1 MSNQFSGATRALPD
15 RPNLRHLK
23 DQAKDLVKAGD
34 ARSLSDAQLQIA
46 REYGFSSWPKLKAHL
61 DSLEEAG
68 QLKDAI
74 DRNDLPL
81 VQSMMLRNRGLHKAP
96 LGYAKDGPLT
106 WVAECRAPGVRPN
119 QTRLAMAKWMIE
131 TGSDVHQ
138 GGDAPLM
145 RAALA
150 GERIPMMEL
159 LVAHGADVNVGWHG
173 DYPIIFAACEALS
186 PDTLRWLLEHGADPN
201 CGSEAVWKARGI
213 PHPGTALD
221 YLLGAYVRDPEVL
234 GACIEILL
242 RAGGKSKH
250 ESPAVLAV
258 IRGRMTEL
266 TELLDASPALI
277 HQRFPGLDFGTT
289 AARMLTLRG
298 GTLLHVAAEF
308 QSLDAARLLLD
319 RGADVN
325 AAATLDETGVGG
337 QTPIFHAATQREDAG
352 LPLVQLLVERGADLT
367 VRARLPGHYE
377 VPGEVVECTP
387 LDYALLFPG
396 DQGPTSAYLKGRTD
410 SGWASALIAPE

>member
-1 MSNQFSGATRALPD
+1 MSNQISHAARPLPD

-23 DQAKDLVKAGD
+23 DQARDLLKAGNT
-34 ARSLSDAQLQIA
+34 RTLSDAQLQIA
-46 REYGFSSWPKLKAHL
+46 RQYGFPSWPKLKAHV

-74 DRNDLPL
+74 DLNNLSL
-81 VQSMMLRNRGLHKAP
+81 VQSMMLRNPALHKAP

-106 WVAECRAPGVRPN
+106 WVAECRVPRVPPDR
-119 QTRLAMAKWMIE
+119 TRLAIAKWMIE
-131 TGSDVHQ
+131 NGSDVHQ

-145 RAALA
+145 RAALNS
-150 GERIPMMEL
+150 ERIPMMEL
-159 LVAHGADVNVGWHG
+159 LVALGADVNAAWHG
-173 DYPIIFAACEALS
+173 DYPILFAACETLNPIA
-186 PDTLRWLLEHGADPN
+186 LRWLLEHGANPN
-201 CGSEAVWKARGI
+201 CGSEAIWKSRGI

-221 YLLGAYVRDPEVL
+221 YLLGAYVRDPEVM
-234 GACIEILL
+234 ATCIEILL

-250 ESPAVLAV
+250 APPAVLAV
-258 IRGRMTEL
+258 IRGSMTEL
-266 TELLDASPALI
+266 VDLLDASPSML
-277 HQRFPGLDFGTT
+277 HQRFLELDFGTT

-308 QSLDAARLLLD
+308 QKLDVARLLLD

-325 AAATLDETGVGG
+325 AAAMLDEAGVGG

-352 LPLVQLLVERGADLT
+352 LPLVELLVERGADLT
-367 VRARLPGHYE
+367 IRAKLPGHYE
-377 VPGEVVECTP
+377 APGEVVECTP

-396 DQGPTSAYLKGRTD
+396 DQGPTAAYLRSRDVRTLGR
-410 SGWASALIAPE
+410 ASRE

>member
-1 MSNQFSGATRALPD
+1 MSNQFSGAARALPD

-23 DQAKDLVKAGD
+23 DQAKNLLNAGG
-34 ARSLSDAQLQIA
+34 ARSLSAAQLQIA
-46 REYGFSSWPKLKAHL
+46 REYGFPSWPKLKAHL

-81 VQSMMLRNRGLHKAP
+81 VQSMMLRNPALHKAP
-96 LGYAKDGPLT
+96 LGYGKDGPLT
-106 WVAECRAPGVRPN
+106 WVAECRVPRVPAN

-145 RAALA
+145 RAALSS
-150 GERIPMMEL
+150 ERIPMMEL
-159 LVAHGADVNVGWHG
+159 LVAHGADVNAAWHG
-173 DYPIIFAACEALS
+173 NYPILFAACEVLS
-186 PDTLRWLLEHGADPN
+186 PGALHWLLEHGADPN

-221 YLLGAYVRDPEVL
+221 YLLGTYVRDPEVL
-234 GACIEILL
+234 SACIEILL

-250 ESPAVLAV
+250 DSPAVLAV

-277 HQRFPGLDFGTT
+277 HQRFPGLDFGATG
-289 AARMLTLRG
+289 ARMLTLRG

-325 AAATLDETGVGG
+325 APAMLDDAGVGG
-337 QTPIFHAATQREDAG
+337 QTPIFHAATQGEDAG

-367 VRARLPGHYE
+367 IRAKLPGHYE
-377 VPGEVVECTP
+377 APGEVVECTP

-396 DQGPTSAYLKGRTD
+396 EQGLTSTYLRDVRTLAGRP
-410 SGWASALIAPE
+410 PE